1 VYSPWSE
8 RARWALE
15 YAGVEYRRRS
25 YRPLIDEPALR
36 LKLRRWRGPVTV
48 PILETGDG
56 VLDDSFAI
64 ARYANREA
72 EGEPL
77 IPVGAL
83 EAVAAYND
91 LANRGMAAGRAAS
104 LRRVLESDEAL
115 GDLVPG
121 GVRRVLGRL
130 ATPIAAAGIRRT
142 LQKYAPVTPADPAA
156 ELVEVLEELRAAL
169 DGKPVLLDRF
179 SYADITTAQV
189 LAFVEP
195 PSTHLRM
202 TEAMRRAYRD
212 PDLAERYSDLV
223 AWRDALYVELREAA
237 SPTASGAA

>member
-1 VYSPWSE
+1 
-8 RARWALE
+8 
-15 YAGVEYRRRS
+15 
-25 YRPLIDEPALR
+25 
-36 LKLRRWRGPVTV
+36 
-48 PILETGDG
+48 
-56 VLDDSFAI
+56 
-64 ARYANREA
+64 
-72 EGEPL
+72 
-77 IPVGAL
+77 
-83 EAVAAYND
+83 
-91 LANRGMAAGRAAS
+91 
-104 LRRVLESDEAL
+104 
-115 GDLVPG
+115 
-121 GVRRVLGRL
+121 
-130 ATPIAAAGIRRT
+130 
-142 LQKYAPVTPADPAA
+142 VTPADPAA

-237 SPTASGAA
+237 SPTTSGAA